1 MKNIVILGGGV
12 LGSQIAFQIA
22 YCGFNVTIWLRD
34 NCSIEHTLPKLNNL
48 KKTYIQE
55 IEKNNNNKDL
65 INWSNGIAKIDDFNF
80 EKCLEKVELA
90 STNIKIEL
98 DLKKAVTNADIIVES
113 VAEDIN
119 VTKDI
124 YSNLSKYLNDKTIVV
139 TNSSSLLPSKLAKFI
154 KYPNHFLAMHFAN
167 SIWKNNMVEIMSQ
180 SKTDNKSFEQIMSFA
195 NDINMIS
202 IPIYK
207 EKDGYLLNSMLIPF
221 LFSSLDLLVNKISD
235 VKSID
240 KAWKLAT
247 GAPKGPFEI
256 LDTIGLKTAYNI
268 VLMYVKIPS
277 ILAPYNFKGMAK
289 LLKSYIDA
297 GKLGKSSGEGFYK
310 Y

>member
-119 VTKDI
+119 VKKDI